1 MRRSL
6 WLSVLS
12 LIVFGGGCGTD
23 HIRWKTDIDTD
34 GTITRTIHLHVQK
47 IPVDCTNPTL
57 WDQSGYTDQSPEN
70 SAELDVGELELSLV
84 PKREDKDLSHFAA
97 RGTFD
102 SVDQIPTHY
111 RVRIGETPAVSENQP
126 QLQINDYLV
135 FKEYVWTESLTETV
149 EFKHVPQARRELLAM
164 LVWLTRETLD
174 QGLDDVYDLSALIEW
189 METEGDR

>member
-1 MRRSL
+1 MRHFSWFCAL
-6 WLSVLS
+6 C
-12 LIVFGGGCGTD
+12 LIVSGSGCGTD
-23 HIRWKTDIDTD
+23 HIRWKTEIGAD

-47 IPVDCTNPTL
+47 IPADCTNPTL
-57 WDQSGYTDQSPEN
+57 WDQSGYTNQSPEN

-111 RVRIGETPAVSENQP
+111 RVRIDETPAVSDNQT

-135 FKEYVWTESLTETV
+135 FKEY
-149 EFKHVPQARRELLAM
+149 
-164 LVWLTRETLD
+164 
-174 QGLDDVYDLSALIEW
+174 
-189 METEGDR
+189 